1 MKSILTSLLICLVAM
16 IASGSMQA
24 QEAMS
29 EDTIKVEKKWKPE
42 FTLRNCVSFGTS
54 GPILTGGAKFND
66 KFTIGLMLSHGKTY
80 LQESSGYTYGDLYS
94 INTGV
99 AFRGYLHFGPKKII
113 SLYCDVIS
121 SIGWIYRA
129 VGDDGLIKDNVTGD
143 EHGNI
148 QDQVGKTR
156 LGIGCQ
162 PGIRLR
168 FAENIHIFCGPTFA
182 TDMIGFHFGFGF

>member
-16 IASGSMQA
+16 ISSGSMQA

-66 KFTIGLMLSHGKTY
+66 EFTIGLMLSHGSTY
-80 LQESSGYTYGDLYS
+80 INERSGFNYGDVYS

-99 AFRGYLHFGPKKII
+99 AFRGYLHLGPKKII

-121 SIGWIYRA
+121 SIGWIYKA
-129 VGDDGLIKDNVTGD
+129 KAGSFKDNMTEEELGIL
-143 EHGNI
+143 HNK
-148 QDQVGKTR
+148 VGTAR
-156 LGIGCQ
+156 FAIGCQ
-162 PGIRLR
+162 PGIRLKFPQR
-168 FAENIHIFCGPTFA
+168 LQIFCGPTIA